1 MSDIIEARKAVVKRI
16 LEGDGA
22 ATQAQRRAA
31 FDNAGLPEPARA
43 LVDKVVHDAHTVR
56 DEDIAAVRESG
67 LTEDQIF
74 EVVVCAAVGQAT
86 HQYEAAIAAL
96 DAAARKE

>member
-1 MSDIIEARKAVVKRI
+1 
-16 LEGDGA
+16 
-22 ATQAQRRAA
+22 
-31 FDNAGLPEPARA
+31 
-43 LVDKVVHDAHTVR
+43 
-56 DEDIAAVRESG
+56 VRESG

-74 EVVVCAAVGQAT
+74 EVVVCAAVGLAT